1 MRIEGQGFSMGV
13 MRERRFLFVL
23 PIAALLAV
31 LPLVLHGDSCGDDFA
46 FHIFNW
52 MEVGSQWKQ
61 GVLLPHWE
69 FTAAWNSGEPR
80 FVFYPPISWALGAL
94 LGLILPWA
102 ATSVTLIW
110 LALTA
115 CALSMYR
122 LAREWTKEGVAIL
135 AACLYMV
142 HPYMLFTFYQRSAYA
157 ELIAAALMPL
167 LLLGVLRERITIAG
181 IAVPV
186 ALLWLTNDPAAV
198 MGIYTVAML
207 GTLRLIWMC
216 ASTRRRATAM
226 GDAARMAAGTLLG
239 MALAAFTLLPA
250 VVEQHWV
257 QIRMIMIEGVRV
269 QDNFLFDHSI
279 SANHRAVVRTPSI
292 TSVWLLG
299 LIAFFGL
306 IAVLVER
313 RRNRE
318 DSRMFPVVALLAV
331 AAVLGFLLTSASLPV
346 WTYAPELK
354 YLQFPW
360 RFNAVL
366 GAIAVALLALALNRV
381 KLWFP
386 LAVTV
391 ALAASLLLSMKGYKR
406 YHQWCNRGN
415 DVASLASDFYR
426 GANFD
431 DYDSYLP
438 VGADHFAMAHDN
450 PESWIAARPTEAAP
464 VNAPHHYSIALKD
477 RLHFTVNSPNPA
489 YFVINLRDYP
499 AWRITLNGVSVKD
512 HPHRADGLIVV
523 PVAQG
528 TSQIDIA
535 DAVTWDRVAGWPV
548 SALALGILVAL
559 KGRARSARNPTQ
571 PLSPWA
577 ANSFRAAQANS
588 AGQ

>member
-1 MRIEGQGFSMGV
+1 MAV
-13 MRERRFLFVL
+13 MRQRRFLFVL
-23 PIAALLAV
+23 PIAALLVA
-31 LPLVLHGDSCGDDFA
+31 LPLILHGDSCGDDFE

-69 FTAAWNSGEPR
+69 FTSAWNSGEPR

-94 LGLILPWA
+94 LGMILPWA
-102 ATSVTLIW
+102 ATSITLIW

-115 CALSMYR
+115 CALTMYK
-122 LAREWTKEGVAIL
+122 LAREWTNEGVALI

-142 HPYMLFTFYQRSAYA
+142 HPYMMFTFYQRSAYA
-157 ELIAAALMPL
+157 ELIAAAWMPL
-167 LLLGVLRERITIAG
+167 LLLAVLRERVTIAG

-198 MGIYTVAML
+198 MGCYTLALLGALRVA
-207 GTLRLIWMC
+207 WVY
-216 ASTRRRATAM
+216 ASTRRIAIALHDAGRIAVGTA
-226 GDAARMAAGTLLG
+226 LG

-292 TSVWLLG
+292 TSVWLLA

-306 IAVLVER
+306 IALLVEMR
-313 RRNRE
+313 RKR
-318 DSRMFPVVALLAV
+318 DSLRMFAVVSSLAT
-331 AAVLGFLLTSASLPV
+331 AAVLGFLLTSVSLPV

-366 GAIAVALLALALNRV
+366 GAIAAALLVLALSRI

-391 ALAASLLLSMKGYKR
+391 ALAASLLISMRGYKQYR
-406 YHQWCNRGN
+406 QWCNRGN
-415 DVASLASDFYR
+415 DVASLASDFYHGTR
-426 GANFD
+426 YD
-431 DYDSYLP
+431 ETDSYLP
-438 VGADHFAMAHDN
+438 VGADHFAMAHAN
-450 PESWIAARPTEAAP
+450 PESWVAAQPGDTAP
-464 VNAPHHYSIALKD
+464 QNAPHRYSIAPKD
-477 RLHFTVNSPNPA
+477 RLHFAVTSSNPA

-499 AWRITLNGVSVKD
+499 AWRIAVNGVAVTD

-523 PVAQG
+523 PIQQG
-528 TSQIDIA
+528 AAQIDIA
-535 DAVTWDRVAGWPV
+535 DAVTWDRIAGWPL
-548 SALALGILVAL
+548 SALALGILIAL
-559 KGRARSARNPTQ
+559 EIRGRTRIKRSIEC
-571 PLSPWA
+571 
-577 ANSFRAAQANS
+577 
-588 AGQ
+588 

>member
-1 MRIEGQGFSMGV
+1 MAV
-13 MRERRFLFVL
+13 MRQRRFLFVL
-23 PIAALLAV
+23 PIAALLVA
-31 LPLVLHGDSCGDDFA
+31 LPLILHGDSCGDDFE

-69 FTAAWNSGEPR
+69 FTSAWNSGEPR

-94 LGLILPWA
+94 LGMILPWA
-102 ATSVTLIW
+102 ATSITLIW

-115 CALSMYR
+115 CALTMYK
-122 LAREWTKEGVAIL
+122 LAREWTNEGVALI

-142 HPYMLFTFYQRSAYA
+142 HPYMMFTFYQRSAYA
-157 ELIAAALMPL
+157 ELIAAAWMPL
-167 LLLGVLRERITIAG
+167 LLLAVLRERVTIAG

-198 MGIYTVAML
+198 MGCYTLALLGALRVA
-207 GTLRLIWMC
+207 WVY
-216 ASTRRRATAM
+216 ASTRRIAIALHDAGRIAVGTA
-226 GDAARMAAGTLLG
+226 LG

-292 TSVWLLG
+292 TSVWLLA

-306 IAVLVER
+306 IALLVEMR
-313 RRNRE
+313 RKR
-318 DSRMFPVVALLAV
+318 DSLRMFAVVSSLAT
-331 AAVLGFLLTSASLPV
+331 AAVLGFLLTSVSLPV

-366 GAIAVALLALALNRV
+366 GAIAAALLVLALSRI

-391 ALAASLLLSMKGYKR
+391 ALAASLLISMRGYKQYR
-406 YHQWCNRGN
+406 QWCNRGN
-415 DVASLASDFYR
+415 DVASLASDFYHGTR
-426 GANFD
+426 YD
-431 DYDSYLP
+431 ETDSYLP
-438 VGADHFAMAHDN
+438 VGADHFAMAHAN
-450 PESWIAARPTEAAP
+450 PESWVAAQPGDTAP
-464 VNAPHHYSIALKD
+464 QNAPHRYSIALKD
-477 RLHFTVNSPNPA
+477 RLHFAVTSSNPA

-499 AWRITLNGVSVKD
+499 AWRIAVNGVAVTD

-523 PVAQG
+523 PIQQG
-528 TSQIDIA
+528 AAQIDIA
-535 DAVTWDRVAGWPV
+535 DAVTWDRIAGWPL
-548 SALALGILVAL
+548 SALALGILIAL
-559 KGRARSARNPTQ
+559 EIRGRTRIKRSIEC
-571 PLSPWA
+571 
-577 ANSFRAAQANS
+577 
-588 AGQ
+588 

>member
-1 MRIEGQGFSMGV
+1 MEKEGWGFSMGV
-13 MRERRFLFVL
+13 MRERRFLLVL

-31 LPLVLHGDSCGDDFA
+31 LPLIWHGDSCGDDFE
-46 FHIFNW
+46 FHILNW
-52 MEVGSQWKQ
+52 MEVGSQWRQ

-102 ATSVTLIW
+102 ATSITLIW
-110 LALTA
+110 LALTG

-122 LAREWTKEGVAIL
+122 LAREWTNEGVAIV

-157 ELIAAALMPL
+157 ELIAAAWMPL
-167 LLLGVLRERITIAG
+167 LLLAVLRERLTIVG

-198 MGIYTVAML
+198 MGCYSLALL
-207 GTLRLIWMC
+207 GLLRAAWVYGS
-216 ASTRRRATAM
+216 ARRIAPALR
-226 GDAARMAAGTLLG
+226 DAGRIGAGTVLG

-250 VVEQHWV
+250 IVEQRWV

-269 QDNFLFDHSI
+269 QDNFLFDRSI

-299 LIAFFGL
+299 LIAFFGV

-318 DSRMFPVVALLAV
+318 NSRIFAVVALLAV
-331 AAVLGFLLTSASLPV
+331 AAVLGFLLTRASLPV
-346 WTYAPELK
+346 WTYVPELK

-415 DVASLASDFYR
+415 DVASLAKDFYH
-426 GANFD
+426 GAKFD

-438 VGADHFAMAHDN
+438 VGADHFAMAHNN

-464 VNAPHHYSIALKD
+464 VQAPHPYSIALKD

-499 AWRITLNGVSVKD
+499 AWRITRNGVSVKD
-512 HPHRADGLIVV
+512 RPHRADGLIVV
-523 PVAQG
+523 PIQQG
-528 TSQIDIA
+528 TSHIDIA
-535 DAVTWDRVAGWPV
+535 DTLSWDRIAGWPV
-548 SALALGILVAL
+548 SALALGMLIVLAARNSGFHLGL
-559 KGRARSARNPTQ
+559 KGKER
-571 PLSPWA
+571 
-577 ANSFRAAQANS
+577 
-588 AGQ
+588 

>member
-1 MRIEGQGFSMGV
+1 MAV
-13 MRERRFLFVL
+13 MRQRRFLLVL
-23 PIAALLAV
+23 PIAALLVA
-31 LPLVLHGDSCGDDFA
+31 LPLILHGDSCGDDFE

-69 FTAAWNSGEPR
+69 FTSAWNSGEPR

-102 ATSVTLIW
+102 ATSITLIW

-115 CALSMYR
+115 CALTMYR
-122 LAREWTKEGVAIL
+122 LAREWTDEGVALI
-135 AACLYMV
+135 AACLYTV

-157 ELIAAALMPL
+157 ELIGAAWMPL
-167 LLLGVLRERITIAG
+167 FLLAVLRERITITG

-198 MGIYTVAML
+198 MGCYTLALL
-207 GTLRLIWMC
+207 GALRVVWDY
-216 ASTRRRATAM
+216 ASTRRIAPALH
-226 GDAARMAAGTLLG
+226 DAGRIAAGTALG

-279 SANHRAVVRTPSI
+279 SANHRSVVRTPSI
-292 TSVWLLG
+292 TSVLLLA

-306 IAVLVER
+306 IALLLEMR
-313 RRNRE
+313 RKE
-318 DSRMFPVVALLAV
+318 DDSRKFAVIALLAA
-331 AAVLGFLLTSASLPV
+331 AAVIGFLLTSVSLPV

-366 GAIAVALLALALNRV
+366 GAIAASLLALALSRV

-426 GANFD
+426 GARYD
-431 DYDSYLP
+431 ETDSYLP
-438 VGADHFAMAHDN
+438 VGADHFAIAHAN
-450 PESWIAARPTEAAP
+450 PQSWLAAQPADAAP
-464 VNAPHHYSIALKD
+464 ENAPHHYSIALKD
-477 RLHFTVNSPNPA
+477 RLHFAVTSLNSA

-499 AWRITLNGVSVKD
+499 GWRIAINGVAVTD
-512 HPHRADGLIVV
+512 HPHRADGLIVL
-523 PVAQG
+523 PIRQG
-528 TSQIDIA
+528 NSQIDIV
-535 DAVTWDRVAGWPV
+535 DAVTWDRIAAWPI
-548 SALALGILVAL
+548 SALALGILL
-559 KGRARSARNPTQ
+559 LLTARRRK
-571 PLSPWA
+571 
-577 ANSFRAAQANS
+577 AN
-588 AGQ
+588 